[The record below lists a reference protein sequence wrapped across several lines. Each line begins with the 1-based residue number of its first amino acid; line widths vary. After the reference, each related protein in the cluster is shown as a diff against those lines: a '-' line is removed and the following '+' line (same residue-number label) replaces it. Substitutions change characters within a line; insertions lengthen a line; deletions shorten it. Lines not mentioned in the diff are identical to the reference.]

1 MMKNV
6 NLNLPYMKNNTNFK
20 IHNCAIAVALTLLMR
35 KKIPFKIMDLKR
47 SIKEF
52 DLWGRFQKI
61 IDMPPI
67 YVDVCHNNHA
77 ALQLLIELKNL
88 KRNI

>member
-1 MMKNV
+1 
-6 NLNLPYMKNNTNFK
+6 
-20 IHNCAIAVALTLLMR
+20 
-35 KKIPFKIMDLKR
+35 MDLKR
-47 SIKEF
+47 SIMEF

-67 YVDVCHNNHA
+67 YVDVCHNNYA

-88 KRNI
+88 KKDIKKKIIAIFNIQKQRI

>member
-6 NLNLPYMKNNTNFK
+6 NLKLPYMKNNTNFK

-47 SIKEF
+47 SIK
-52 DLWGRFQKI
+52 
-61 IDMPPI
+61 
-67 YVDVCHNNHA
+67 N
-77 ALQLLIELKNL
+77 LIFGEDSK
-88 KRNI
+88 K